1 MTELLLIRHGLCDA
15 IGRTIVGRSAGVSL
29 NAVGV
34 RQAEDLADRLKLLP
48 IAAVYSSPMER
59 TWETAAPLAGRLN
72 LPVRLAAGLNELDF
86 GAWTGR
92 TLDSLKGEPDWTR
105 FNTQRG
111 STRIPGGETMDEVV
125 ARSGAELARIAAE
138 HPVGLVAAVS
148 HGDVIRAL
156 LAHYAGMPL
165 DLMLRLEVAPASV
178 SAVRLA
184 PEPLVMAV
192 NWRTDGIGSLDLRIR
207 RS

>member
-1 MTELLLIRHGLCDA
+1 
-15 IGRTIVGRSAGVSL
+15 
-29 NAVGV
+29 
-34 RQAEDLADRLKLLP
+34 
-48 IAAVYSSPMER
+48 
-59 TWETAAPLAGRLN
+59 
-72 LPVRLAAGLNELDF
+72 
-86 GAWTGR
+86 
-92 TLDSLKGEPDWTR
+92 
-105 FNTQRG
+105 
-111 STRIPGGETMDEVV
+111 MDEVV
-125 ARSGAELARIAAE
+125 ARAGAELARIASEYPA
-138 HPVGLVAAVS
+138 GLVAAVS